1 MQNYVSTSFCRYVHD
16 TVIGSRRVRY
26 TIWDTSGSLETN
38 TSRSLAY
45 READVFLLCYNISSP
60 SSLFSAINH
69 WVPDLR
75 LQAPSTPIVLVGC
88 QSDLRQSVTEVVS
101 SPQALSMSQKIGA
114 VMYVETSAKVSRRG
128 VASVMEAA
136 ALTSLG
142 QFSPL
147 PSLPPSP
154 PISKKHR
161 QRSLS
166 ISRDWEGSLRS
177 NSSTLS
183 STRSDVSMTSLA
195 SKSSAAS
202 KPASPKVSINTCR
215 TPKSER
221 RQNRER
227 DKEEREQEKMV
238 MIKCQRLKADK
249 TYEEVEIQVPA
260 AVYHT
265 MMIHSDP
272 EAGQKQQQQQQQAL
286 NDKKGLALGLT
297 NKIKCLFSKTE
308 I

>member
-1 MQNYVSTSFCRYVHD
+1 MSTSFCRYVHD
-16 TVIGSRRVRY
+16 TVIGSRRVRF
-26 TIWDTSGSLETN
+26 TIWDTSGSMERN
-38 TSRSLAY
+38 TTRSLAY
-45 READVFLLCYNISSP
+45 READVFLLCYNISDP

-75 LQAPSTPIVLVGC
+75 HQAPSTPIVLVGC

-114 VMYVETSAKVSRRG
+114 VMYVETSAKTSRRG
-128 VASVMEAA
+128 VASVMEVA

-147 PSLPPSP
+147 ASLVKTPLPPSP
-154 PISKKHR
+154 PVSKKHR

-177 NSSTLS
+177 NSSTMS
-183 STRSDVSMTSLA
+183 STRSDVSMASLA
-195 SKSSAAS
+195 SKSSEAA
-202 KPASPKVSINTCR
+202 KPASPKVSINTSR
-215 TPKSER
+215 TPKTER
-221 RQNRER
+221 RQNR
-227 DKEEREQEKMV
+227 DKDREERMEEKMV
-238 MIKCQRLKADK
+238 TITCQRLKADK

-265 MMIHSDP
+265 MMVHSDP
-272 EAGQKQQQQQQQAL
+272 GAAQHQHQQQVT
-286 NDKKGLALGLT
+286 NDRKGLSLGLT
-297 NKIKCLFSKTE
+297 NKIKCLFSKTD

>member
-1 MQNYVSTSFCRYVHD
+1 MHE

-26 TIWDTSGSLETN
+26 TIWDTSSSMEPN
-38 TSRSLAY
+38 TTRSLAY
-45 READVFLLCYNISSP
+45 READVFLLCYNISDP

-88 QSDLRQSVTEVVS
+88 QSDLRQSVTDVVS

-114 VMYVETSAKVSRRG
+114 VMYVETSAKTSRRG
-128 VASVMEAA
+128 VASVMEVA

-142 QFSPL
+142 QISPL
-147 PSLPPSP
+147 ASLVKTPLPPSP

-166 ISRDWEGSLRS
+166 ISRDWDGSLRS
-177 NSSTLS
+177 NSSTMS
-183 STRSDVSMTSLA
+183 STRSDVSMASVA
-195 SKSSAAS
+195 SKSSEGS
-202 KPASPKVSINTCR
+202 KPVSPKVSINTSR
-215 TPKSER
+215 TPKTDR
-221 RQNRER
+221 RQNR
-227 DKEEREQEKMV
+227 DKAKEENSEEKMV
-238 MIKCQRLKADK
+238 TIKCQRLKADK

-272 EAGQKQQQQQQQAL
+272 DTVQQHHQHQAL
-286 NDKKGLALGLT
+286 NEKKGLGLGLT
-297 NKIKCLFSKTE
+297 NKIKCLFSKTDQ
-308 I
+308 